1 MRVFNFSA
9 GPAALPEPVLQQ
21 AAAEMLDWNGSGM
34 SVMEM
39 SHRGPEFMG
48 IHAQAMA
55 LVRELLAVPAGYQV
69 LFMQGGGLGENA
81 IVPLNLLGAN
91 PKADFVVTGSWSKK
105 SYKEAQRY
113 GDIRLAVDAAQN
125 GLYQGI
131 PPASDWKLR
140 ADAAYV
146 HVCTNETIDGV
157 EFNFAPDTGTIPLVA
172 DMSSQILSRVVDV
185 SKYDLI
191 FGGAQKNIGP
201 AGLTI
206 VIVRDDLL
214 DQAHPLCPSAF
225 HYKTVAAHDSM
236 YNTPPTYAIYIAGL
250 VFKWL
255 KAQGGLAGIEAKNSA
270 KAQSLYGFI
279 DASSL
284 YENRVDPAC
293 RSRMNVPFFLN
304 DETLNDAFLKG
315 AKARGLVQ
323 LKGHRSVGGM
333 RASIYNAMPIEGVQA
348 LTAYMTGFE
357 KAGDSVERAA
367 GAQIAPGTGSMGSAG
382 SAGRLAA

>member
-206 VIVRDDLL
+206 VIVRDELL

-255 KAQGGLAGIEAKNSA
+255 KAQGGLAGIEANNSA

-293 RSRMNVPFFLN
+293 RSRMNVPFFLK

-333 RASIYNAMPIEGVQA
+333 RASLYNAMPIEGVQA
-348 LTAYMTGFE
+348 LTGYMAEFE
-357 KAGDSVERAA
+357 KSGGKGGGVGSVATV
-367 GAQIAPGTGSMGSAG
+367 GNAG